1 MTHYIST
8 TEAAKLMGISRIA
21 VYKQIKNGTLP
32 AERAGRNYLVDP
44 KRLPYVIERELTE
57 AEKSRVGAGVDR
69 VVKQYGRTLRW
80 LADE

>member
-1 MTHYIST
+1 MTAYIST

-32 AERAGRNYLVDP
+32 AMRVGRNYRIDP
-44 KRLPYVIERELTE
+44 KRLPYVIERGLTD
-57 AEKSRVGAGVDR
+57 AEKSRVDAGVDR
-69 VVKQYGRTLRW
+69 VLKQYGRTLQW